1 VGKTTVSSR
10 GRSRREVIK
19 REAFSA
25 IAAYES
31 CVSVAATA
39 SPHNRPDATS

>member
-1 VGKTTVSSR
+1 VSSR
-10 GRSRREVIK
+10 GRSRREFI

-31 CVSVAATA
+31 CVKVAAGGT
-39 SPHNRPDATS
+39 PRKGFGLKDLIWRD